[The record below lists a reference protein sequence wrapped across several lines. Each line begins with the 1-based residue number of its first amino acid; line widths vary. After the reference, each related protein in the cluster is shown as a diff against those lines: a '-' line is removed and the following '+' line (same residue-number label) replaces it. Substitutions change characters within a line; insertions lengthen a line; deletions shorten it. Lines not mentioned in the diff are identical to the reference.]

1 VAPVPSPSNVQVSAD
16 VQPNRFWPADAS
28 VSKKHSPTAQLDGV
42 AVPVLHAVVAE
53 HALAL
58 SVSSDAQRNREMLLA
73 LESQT
78 RATPAQ
84 AGVESSTTRAIAL
97 KNKVVSP
104 DDAEDVQ
111 HAGSDRRVA
120 AQFKH
125 AICGPRGDAL
135 TQRLRDIEEH
145 PLGIVR
151 LKSCHRRNR
160 V

>member
-1 VAPVPSPSNVQVSAD
+1 MSAE
-16 VQPNRFWPADAS
+16 VQPNRFWPAVAS
-28 VSKKHSPTAQLDGV
+28 VSKKHSPTAQLAGV

-58 SVSSDAQRNREMLLA
+58 SVSSDAQRRREMLLA

-78 RATPAQ
+78 RVTPAQ

-111 HAGSDRRVA
+111 HARSDRRVA
-120 AQFKH
+120 TQLED
-125 AICGPRGDAL
+125 AICRPRGDAL
-135 TQRLRDIEEH
+135 TQRLRDIEKH

-151 LKSCHRRNR
+151 LESGHRRNR